1 MSEIELLKQKIDEL
15 TKENEALKEE
25 LKDAKR
31 LKEQVTNQTIEI
43 EQQLNELTSIRYT
56 LELQNQELK
65 RTNYENQLLL
75 NKFNALFNFAPV
87 GFLLVDEDFI
97 IIESNR
103 TSEAIFEKNYLD
115 LIGINIFFITPQNFK
130 EQFENIIKLPKEEI
144 NNSFIRF
151 EINFNGKIKYLRADL
166 RILENIF
173 ESRKF
178 VLFSLVD
185 LSEIIYYQK
194 LVEESENKFR
204 SIFEQSPVGIYRT
217 TPDGKVL
224 LGNKK
229 LIEMLGYHSFEDLE
243 KLNLEADDYPMKESR
258 NAFKER
264 IEKTDEVIGDVYT
277 WYRKDGSSIIV
288 RDSTKVVRDE
298 NGNVLYYQGVIE
310 DITEK
315 EFLKETLEVI
325 INSISDLIIIFDE
338 NGRYLQIYTA
348 FQDNLYREKHELL
361 GKKLD
366 EVFPEEMASYFL
378 TAIQSTLEDNRPVM
392 INYDLDTL
400 SGKKSFE
407 AILTPTKLKSL
418 SETPLVIFDARD
430 ITERKKIEM
439 ELVQSSYEK
448 DLLFSV
454 ISYDLRDPITSLITT
469 ADIFTNYYEKLT
481 PEQLKNYIFQL
492 SQEIYTLKNLID
504 NLMDWSKSQ
513 SGKLEFEPELTDLY
527 NLVEGAILV
536 YFNLAKSKNLNIIS
550 SIQPR
555 TYCFVDRFMISSV
568 LRNLIA
574 NAIKY
579 SYPDT
584 TISISIEEL
593 KNYYKISITDSG
605 VGIEESKIA
614 FIFDDNESYS
624 LGIDKKRTQGLGL
637 HICKKFVE
645 RNKGEISIQSEFG
658 KWTTISFTVP
668 KPDSIP

>member
-1 MSEIELLKQKIDEL
+1 MNEIELLKQKIDEL
-15 TKENEALKEE
+15 TKENESLKEE
-25 LKDAKR
+25 LKDAKT

-43 EQQLNELTSIRYT
+43 EQQLNELTSIRYK
-56 LELQNQELK
+56 LELQNHELK

-97 IIESNR
+97 IIEANK
-103 TSEAIFEKNYLD
+103 TAEAIFEKNYLD

-130 EQFENIIKLPKEEI
+130 EQFENIIKLPKDEI

-178 VLFSLVD
+178 ILFSLVD
-185 LSEIIYYQK
+185 LTEIIYYQK

-217 TPDGKVL
+217 TPDGRVL

-229 LIEMLGYHSFEDLE
+229 LIEMLGYNSFEDLA

-258 NAFKER
+258 NAFKEK
-264 IEKTDEVIGDVYT
+264 IEKTGEVIGDVYT

-288 RDSTKVVRDE
+288 RDSAKVIKDE

-315 EFLKETLEVI
+315 EYLKETLEVI
-325 INSISDLIIIFDE
+325 INSIPDLFIISDE
-338 NGRYLQIYTA
+338 NGKYLEIYTA
-348 FQDNLYREKHELL
+348 AQDNLYREKDELL
-361 GKKLD
+361 GKRLD
-366 EVFPEEMASYFL
+366 EVFPEEMANYFL
-378 TAIQSTLEDNRPVM
+378 TAIQSTLKDNRPVI

-418 SETPLVIFDARD
+418 SEKPLVIFNVRD

-513 SGKLEFEPELTDLY
+513 SGKLEFVPELTDLY

-536 YFNLAKSKNLNIIS
+536 YFNLAKSKKLNIIS

-593 KNYYKISITDSG
+593 NNYYKISITDSG

-614 FIFDDNESYS
+614 TIFDDNESYS

-658 KWTTISFTVP
+658 KWTSISFTIP

>member
-1 MSEIELLKQKIDEL
+1 MNEIELLKQKIDEL

-25 LKDAKR
+25 LKDTKT
-31 LKEQVTNQTIEI
+31 LKEQVTNQTVEI

-56 LELQNQELK
+56 LELQNHELK

-75 NKFNALFNFAPV
+75 NKFNTLFNFAPV

-97 IIESNR
+97 IIEANK
-103 TSEAIFEKNYLD
+103 TAEAIFEKNYLD

-194 LVEESENKFR
+194 LLEESENKFR

-229 LIEMLGYHSFEDLE
+229 LVEMLGYNSFEDLE

-258 NAFKER
+258 NTFKER

-288 RDSTKVVRDE
+288 RDSTKVIKDE

-315 EFLKETLEVI
+315 EYLKETLEVI
-325 INSISDLIIIFDE
+325 INSISDLFIIFDE
-338 NGRYLQIYTA
+338 NGTYLEIYTA
-348 FQDNLYREKHELL
+348 VQDNLYKEKDELL
-361 GKKLD
+361 GKRLD
-366 EVFPEEMASYFL
+366 EVFPEEMANYFL
-378 TAIQSTLEDNRPVM
+378 TAIQSTLEDNRPVL

-407 AILTPTKLKSL
+407 AILTPIKLKSL
-418 SETPLVIFDARD
+418 SDKPLVIFNTRD
-430 ITERKKIEM
+430 ITERKKIEL

-513 SGKLEFEPELTDLY
+513 SGKLEFVPELTDLY
-527 NLVEGAILV
+527 NLVEGATLV

-555 TYCFVDRFMISSV
+555 TFCFVDRFMISSV

>member
-31 LKEQVTNQTIEI
+31 LKEQVANQTIEI
-43 EQQLNELTSIRYT
+43 EQQLNELTNIRYT
-56 LELQNQELK
+56 LELQNHELK

-194 LVEESENKFR
+194 LLEESENKFR

-229 LIEMLGYHSFEDLE
+229 LVEMLGYNSFEDLE
-243 KLNLEADDYPMKESR
+243 KLNLEADDYPMKQSR

-288 RDSTKVVRDE
+288 RDSTKVIKDE

-315 EFLKETLEVI
+315 EYLKETLEVI
-325 INSISDLIIIFDE
+325 INSISDLFIIFDE
-338 NGRYLQIYTA
+338 NGTYLEIYTA
-348 FQDNLYREKHELL
+348 VQDNLYREKDELL
-361 GKKLD
+361 GKRLD
-366 EVFPEEMASYFL
+366 EVFPEEMANYFL
-378 TAIQSTLEDNRPVM
+378 TAIQSTLEDNRPVI

-407 AILTPTKLKSL
+407 AILTPIKLKSL
-418 SETPLVIFDARD
+418 SDKTLVIFDARD

-439 ELVQSSYEK
+439 VLVQSSYEK

-513 SGKLEFEPELTDLY
+513 SGKLEFVPELTDLY
-527 NLVEGAILV
+527 NLVEGATLV

-568 LRNLIA
+568 LRNLLA

-614 FIFDDNESYS
+614 SIFDDNESYS

>member
-75 NKFNALFNFAPV
+75 NKFNTLFNFAPV

-194 LVEESENKFR
+194 LLEESENKFR

-229 LIEMLGYHSFEDLE
+229 LVEMLGYNSFEDLE

-258 NAFKER
+258 NTFKER

-288 RDSTKVVRDE
+288 RDSTKVIKDE

-315 EFLKETLEVI
+315 EYLKETLEVI
-325 INSISDLIIIFDE
+325 INSISDLFIIFDE
-338 NGRYLQIYTA
+338 NGTYLEIYTA
-348 FQDNLYREKHELL
+348 VQDNLYKEKDELL
-361 GKKLD
+361 GKRLD
-366 EVFPEEMASYFL
+366 EVFPEEMANYFL
-378 TAIQSTLEDNRPVM
+378 TAIQSTLEDNRPVL

-407 AILTPTKLKSL
+407 AILTPIKLKSL
-418 SETPLVIFDARD
+418 SDKPLVIFNTRD
-430 ITERKKIEM
+430 ITERKKIEL

-513 SGKLEFEPELTDLY
+513 SGKLEFVPELTDLY
-527 NLVEGAILV
+527 NLVEGATLV

-555 TYCFVDRFMISSV
+555 TFCFVDRFMISSV

>member
-31 LKEQVTNQTIEI
+31 LKEQVANQTIEI
-43 EQQLNELTSIRYT
+43 EQQLNELTNIRYT
-56 LELQNQELK
+56 LELQNHELK

-194 LVEESENKFR
+194 LLEESENKFR

-229 LIEMLGYHSFEDLE
+229 LVEMLGYNSFEDLE
-243 KLNLEADDYPMKESR
+243 KLNLEADDYPMKQSR

-264 IEKTDEVIGDVYT
+264 IEKTEEVIGDVYT

-288 RDSTKVVRDE
+288 RDSTKVIKDE

-315 EFLKETLEVI
+315 EYLKETLEVI
-325 INSISDLIIIFDE
+325 INSISDLFIIFDE
-338 NGRYLQIYTA
+338 NGTYLEIYTA
-348 FQDNLYREKHELL
+348 VQDNLYREKDELL
-361 GKKLD
+361 GKRLD
-366 EVFPEEMASYFL
+366 EVFPEEMANYFL
-378 TAIQSTLEDNRPVM
+378 TAIQSTLEDNRPVI

-407 AILTPTKLKSL
+407 AILTPIKLKSL
-418 SETPLVIFDARD
+418 SDKTLVIFDARD

-439 ELVQSSYEK
+439 VLVQSSYEK

-513 SGKLEFEPELTDLY
+513 SGKLEFVPELTDLY
-527 NLVEGAILV
+527 NLVEGATLV

-568 LRNLIA
+568 LRNLLA

-614 FIFDDNESYS
+614 SIFDDNESYS